1 MLRRAAFALCVILTA
16 SVTYAAA
23 EHIVAQKGKLF
34 SPGTVRVKM
43 GDTLVFKNDDSVTHH
58 VYSSTK
64 GQEFELDTT
73 KPGQA
78 VRRTFPSKGRV
89 EVRCGLHPGMRLVVT
104 VE

>member
-1 MLRRAAFALCVILTA
+1 MLRRAAFAACALLIA
-16 SVTYAAA
+16 SLAYAAA
-23 EHIVAQKGKLF
+23 EQVVAQKGKLF
-34 SPGTVRVKM
+34 TPGTVRVKA

-78 VRRTFPSKGRV
+78 VRRAFPARGRV
-89 EVRCGLHPGMRLVVT
+89 EVRCGLHPGMRMVVT